1 MANVLAPHCVAA
13 HAPPSLLYPTRRF
26 PKPPFTV
33 KRFLFYGDSTVKNSW
48 ELLMFMARRMCKVEW
63 QPRLLHELF
72 DPTVCPPVSD
82 LKMVDPE
89 LSTVLKRWGGDGAVR
104 WTQRQRSGGCMVGV
118 ACQ

>member
-1 MANVLAPHCVAA
+1 MRPPFRSISTPCPAPLPAN
-13 HAPPSLLYPTRRF
+13 PTRRF

-63 QPRLLHELF
+63 KPRQLHELF
-72 DPTVCPPVSD
+72 DPAVCPPVSD

-89 LSTVLKRWGGDGAVR
+89 LSTVLNR
-104 WTQRQRSGGCMVGV
+104 
-118 ACQ
+118 